1 MLADVDVEAEVERED
16 TILSEVDLDVIT
28 LSEVEREV
36 ITLSDVDLDV
46 ITLVETD
53 VDDTTLVDREVLYFS
68 FDKST
73 FRDSFVPSV
82 YTTVTEPS
90 AATSTLLIGRP
101 AFFVLTASLIVSRS
115 FGEGFVLFVT

>member
-1 MLADVDVEAEVERED
+1 M
-16 TILSEVDLDVIT
+16 
-28 LSEVEREV
+28 

-68 FDKST
+68 FDNST
-73 FRDSFVPSV
+73 FRGSFVPSV
-82 YTTVTEPS
+82 YTTVTEPY
-90 AATSTLLIGRP
+90 AATSTLLIGKP
-101 AFFVLTASLIVSRS
+101 AFFVFTALLISSLS

>member
-1 MLADVDVEAEVERED
+1 M
-16 TILSEVDLDVIT
+16 IT
-28 LSEVEREV
+28 LSE
-36 ITLSDVDLDV
+36 VDLDV

-53 VDDTTLVDREVLYFS
+53 VDDTTLVDREVLYS
-68 FDKST
+68 TFDNST

-90 AATSTLLIGRP
+90 AATSTLLIGRS
-101 AFFVLTASLIVSRS
+101 AFFVLTALLIFSLS

>member
-1 MLADVDVEAEVERED
+1 M
-16 TILSEVDLDVIT
+16 
-28 LSEVEREV
+28 

-53 VDDTTLVDREVLYFS
+53 VDDTILVDREVLYFS
-68 FDKST
+68 FDNST
-73 FRDSFVPSV
+73 FRGSFVPSV

-90 AATSTLLIGRP
+90 AATSTLLIGKP
-101 AFFVLTASLIVSRS
+101 AFFVFTALLISSLS